1 MLKNL
6 IGGKTMNKPLTVWQK
21 YNRVWGQRMIKKAPC
36 EYYWENGRVK
46 EINTKL
52 VKNTHCYIDTS
63 DYPDLCDS
71 HIEEAFWIDD
81 TPLSEDDIELLNEN
95 SSFVYECCMDQLH

>member
-21 YNRVWGQRMIKKAPC
+21 YKRVWGQRMIKKAPC

>member
-6 IGGKTMNKPLTVWQK
+6 IGGKAMNKPLTVWQK

>member
-1 MLKNL
+1 MEQNL